1 MFSDLLGCS
10 VESRSEKQKVKATVV
25 KEKTDKGVWTKG
37 RAVKGVR
44 SDQIPDTS

>member
-1 MFSDLLGCS
+1 MWRVGQR
-10 VESRSEKQKVKATVV
+10 SRKSILEATVV

-44 SDQIPDTS
+44 SDQIPDTSWR